1 MTWQAPNI
9 EPISSAYDDRLMAVI
24 NNKTKPLNSL
34 GKLEKL
40 AFSLGKIQQTRRPYV
55 APAAH
60 IVFAADHG
68 VVEAGVSA
76 FPQAVTQQ
84 MVANFASGGAAI
96 NVFCRQHDIALEV
109 MDIGVKGDLT
119 GIINISHAKV
129 AEGTQNFL
137 HGPAMT
143 SNDCQAAL
151 MLGGARVTHMLNNG
165 IKCFSFGEMGIGN
178 TTSATALLCKLHRL
192 DVAQA
197 TGRGTGID
205 NEGLSRKQ
213 QVIEQSLARLAD
225 DISAF
230 ELLCEVG
237 GLEIAALTGAMLT
250 AGAANVPFVVDGII
264 ATAAVSLAA
273 AMSPAVLERAIF
285 AHQGA
290 EPGHQLALQALN
302 AEPLLQL
309 DLALGEGT
317 GAVLAWPLLQS
328 ACLMMR
334 EMASF
339 ADAGVSEQNAE

>member
-34 GKLEKL
+34 GKLEQL
-40 AFSLGKIQQTRRPYV
+40 AFALGRIQQTRRPKV

-68 VVEAGVSA
+68 VVASGVSA
-76 FPQAVTQQ
+76 FPQEVTQQ
-84 MVANFASGGAAI
+84 MVANFANGGAAI
-96 NVFCRQHDIALEV
+96 NVFCRQHDITLEV
-109 MDIGVKGDLT
+109 MDVGVKGD
-119 GIINISHAKV
+119 ISAIQGVAHAKV
-129 AEGTQNFL
+129 AHGTNNFL
-137 HGPAMT
+137 HEPAMT
-143 SNDCQAAL
+143 SSDCQAAL
-151 MLGGARVTHMLNNG
+151 MLGGARVTHLLNSG

-178 TTSATALLCKLHRL
+178 TTSATALLTKLHQL
-192 DVAQA
+192 DVATA
-197 TGRGTGID
+197 TGRGTGVD
-205 NEGLSRKQ
+205 DAGLQRKQ
-213 QVIEQSLARLAD
+213 QVIEQALARLPEQ
-225 DISAF
+225 ISPF

-250 AGAANVPFVVDGII
+250 AAAANVPFIVDGII
-264 ATAAVSLAA
+264 ATAAVSVAA
-273 AMSPAVLERAIF
+273 AMAPNMIERAIF

-302 AEPLLQL
+302 AQPLLHL

-339 ADAGVSEQNAE
+339 ADAGVSEQNA